1 MEQPAAPL
9 LGPAE
14 FRREGVIETF
24 AQEDPNFTQPPRK
37 GRQGGGPLGFAE
49 PLNAAA
55 LDNNVE
61 RTVTHCRV
69 QQVANDKLDVPSR
82 PLKLW
87 TNV

>member
-14 FRREGVIETF
+14 FRREGIIETF

-37 GRQGGGPLGFAE
+37 GRQSSGPLAFAE

-61 RTVTHCRV
+61 RAGTHRRV
-69 QQVANDKLDVPSR
+69 EQVANDKFDVPS
-82 PLKLW
+82 
-87 TNV
+87 